1 MRRVPTRVASAAA
14 VAALSGACVAAASHA
29 LSPSGH
35 PSPVPRLV
43 APDNTLDPAQAGL
56 PVADVS
62 SDDEETIRLTRLLKL
77 QPDDPAGGSAG
88 VPAARLAGGLVLV
101 PIQVTNVPTTFT
113 WGGAAARAPP
123 VDRVYGRLP
132 GGQA

>member
-14 VAALSGACVAAASHA
+14 VAALSGACVAAASHVR
-29 LSPSGH
+29 SPSGH
-35 PSPVPRLV
+35 PSPVPQLV
-43 APDNTLDPAQAGL
+43 APDDMLDPAQAGL

-88 VPAARLAGGLVLV
+88 TPAARLAGGLVLV
-101 PIQVTNVPTTFT
+101 PIQVTRVPT
-113 WGGAAARAPP
+113 
-123 VDRVYGRLP
+123 
-132 GGQA
+132 

>member
-1 MRRVPTRVASAAA
+1 MRRVSTRVAAAA
-14 VAALSGACVAAASHA
+14 GIAALAGASVVAVSHA
-29 LSPSGH
+29 VSTPRQ

-62 SDDEETIRLTRLLKL
+62 SDDEETLRLTRLLKL

-88 VPAARLAGGLVLV
+88 VPAARLAGGFVLV
-101 PIQVTNVPTTFT
+101 PIQVTNVPRTFT